1 MIDEGRSQM
10 TSTLDRRSFIGHST
24 LSALHLFVLGC
35 NRPKEIAL
43 KDAPRP
49 PLDESGS
56 NHVAASP
63 IGLGEFVKTNLPVVT
78 VGDFKYTV
86 IQRSGQTL
94 SDGNILGAQPDGMA
108 CFEDAQGRYVL
119 LRNQELGA
127 QRFLEKYGV
136 NDALFKDGKRPV
148 GSYNES
154 MFGGVTRVVLDPAK
168 LAQDFHGEPGA
179 SSTAVVESQYVLLG
193 TDRNCAGGEFENQWI
208 TCEESSEPGH
218 GYAFITHRDD
228 STLVKPR
235 RIDSWGRLHREAV
248 SVHKTSGVTY
258 MTEDRRDGCFYR
270 FVPKVAT
277 DPFGEGVLQALKI
290 AGVHTTDPYPD
301 PTPGV
306 TPKSVF
312 KANQSWVVSWVTID
326 DPSAAKVSCRAQGQQ
341 QGATL
346 FNRCEGITQD
356 EAGIWFTASL
366 GGPAKG
372 GQIFQLSHIESKQ
385 SQRLHLK
392 YEVTDRSQLS
402 CPDNLTVAPWGELVL
417 AEDNYARSSEITS
430 QFVRCMKADG
440 SIYPLLKINEALISG
455 KRAGPEF
462 TGACFSPDGK
472 YFFVNV
478 QSPLNLTIAVTGP
491 WPKA

>member
-1 MIDEGRSQM
+1 M
-10 TSTLDRRSFIGHST
+10 TLTFDRRTFMGNSAI
-24 LSALHLFVLGC
+24 SALHLFVLGC
-35 NRPKEIAL
+35 HRSKETGATSPKVAGL
-43 KDAPRP
+43 KSAVTQPASDA
-49 PLDESGS
+49 
-56 NHVAASP
+56 VV
-63 IGLGEFVKTNLPVVT
+63 GLGAFVESDLPVVT
-78 VGDFKYTV
+78 VGDFKYMV
-86 IQRSGQTL
+86 IQRGGSTL
-94 SDGNILGAQPDGMA
+94 SDGHILGAQPDGMA
-108 CFEDAQGRYVL
+108 CFQDEQGRYVL

-127 QRFLEKYGV
+127 RHLLVKYGL
-136 NDALFKDGKRPV
+136 NDALFKDGKRPE
-148 GSYNES
+148 GSYNDV

-168 LAQDFHGEPGA
+168 LAKDFNGQAG
-179 SSTAVVESQYVLLG
+179 SLSTAVIESQYVLLG

-248 SVHKTSGVTY
+248 SVHKGTGITY

-270 FVPKVAT
+270 FVPT
-277 DPFGEGVLQALKI
+277 NPNDPFGKGSLQALKI
-290 AGVHTTDPYPD
+290 AGVKTTDPYPD
-301 PTPGV
+301 PKDGV
-306 TPKSVF
+306 PVKSIF
-312 KANQSWVVSWVTID
+312 NPNQSWDVSWVVID
-326 DPSAAKVSCRAQGQQ
+326 DPSAEKVPCRTQGQQ
-341 QGATL
+341 KGATM

-356 EAGIWFTASL
+356 SAGIWFTASL

-372 GQIFQLSHIESKQ
+372 GQIFQLAHTEGDQ
-385 SQRLHLK
+385 PQQLNLK

-417 AEDNYARSSEITS
+417 AEDNYARSADVST
-430 QFVRCMKADG
+430 QFVRCMKEDG
-440 SIYPLLKINEALISG
+440 TIYPLLKINESLVSG

-472 YFFVNV
+472 YFFVNC
-478 QSPLNLTIAVTGP
+478 QSPLNITIAVTGP

>member
-1 MIDEGRSQM
+1 M
-10 TSTLDRRSFIGHST
+10 TFTVDRRTFLGNSG

-35 NRPKEIAL
+35 HRSKEAGIPSTTEQGIKPAVAQPAS
-43 KDAPRP
+43 DA
-49 PLDESGS
+49 
-56 NHVAASP
+56 VV
-63 IGLGEFVKTNLPVVT
+63 GLGTFAQSTLPVVT
-78 VGDFKYTV
+78 VGDFKYMV

-94 SDGNILGAQPDGMA
+94 SDGHILGAQPDGMA
-108 CFEDAQGRYVL
+108 CFQDAQGRYVL

-127 QRFLEKYGV
+127 LRFLKKYGV

-168 LAQDFHGEPGA
+168 LAKNFSGSNGGL
-179 SSTAVVESQYVLLG
+179 STAVVESQYVLLG

-235 RIDSWGRLHREAV
+235 RIDSWGRMHREAV
-248 SVHKTSGVTY
+248 SVHKASGITY

-270 FVPKVAT
+270 FVPKNAN
-277 DPFGEGVLQALKI
+277 DPFGEGILQALKI
-290 AGVHTTDPYPD
+290 TGLKTTDPYPEPKD
-301 PTPGV
+301 GV
-306 TPKSVF
+306 PVKSVF
-312 KANQSWVVSWVTID
+312 KTNQSWDISWVVID
-326 DPSAAKVSCRAQGQQ
+326 DPSAAKLTCREQGHQK
-341 QGATL
+341 GATI

-356 EAGIWFTASL
+356 RAGIWFTASL

-372 GQIFQLSHIESKQ
+372 GQIFQLPHVDGDKPQQLS
-385 SQRLHLK
+385 LK

-402 CPDNLTVAPWGELVL
+402 CPDNLTVAPWGELIL
-417 AEDNYARSSEITS
+417 AEDNYARSPEVPT
-430 QFVRCMKADG
+430 QFVRCMKQDG
-440 SIYPLLKINEALISG
+440 TIYPLLKINEALVSG
-455 KRAGPEF
+455 TRAGPEF

-478 QSPLNLTIAVTGP
+478 QSPLNITIAVTGP